1 MFGWFG
7 WEVGQLYIIKTK
19 QECQKSL
26 CLLKMNKSYD
36 AGTDQRNRATF
47 KKMEKCQSFAE
58 GDFNKSSSNKLK
70 SGTEKTKKKTVRKKK
85 KKKLEPKDEVAKI
98 SKSLSKLD
106 INRRDVAKQ
115 RIPQRRSQSGK
126 TPSSISSI
134 KDVAELI
141 SSGGARKIIVM
152 AGAGIST
159 GSGIP
164 DFRTP
169 GTGLYDNLQ
178 KYKVPTPTAVFD
190 RDYFNANPKPFFE
203 LSKELYPSGKYRP
216 NIVHYFVRCLHEKGL
231 LLRMY
236 TQNIDG
242 LERLAGIPPSK
253 LVEAHGTFSTASCTK
268 CGKKCK
274 GDVIKDKI
282 LKGVIPRCH
291 LTPLCYGT
299 IKPDIVFFGEDL
311 PKRFYYYLKD
321 FPSCDLLLVFGTSL
335 QVEPFASLVDSSRF
349 TTPRLLLNMMKVG
362 PFVKRGRRHDLAVTG
377 DIMDSIQT
385 FVDELGWD
393 EFIKDIVDSNEKI
406 LHVDDPPHEDSGISS
421 ASSTSSDRKEI
432 PPVDKNVKRYF
443 HTMRS
448 TPLPTNNKESGSGEP
463 PHSYYDFMKHS
474 IRNSPPKPS
483 SALHALSKQRP
494 PNIQRPPVIQYT
506 RTILSKHKSL
516 PRMRSSISVPS
527 LYRGNK
533 VETTSESESSDTS
546 SSSGDDS

>member
-1 MFGWFG
+1 MKCLGRCWLG
-7 WEVGQLYIIKTK
+7 GKVGKLFIIQIK

-26 CLLKMNKSYD
+26 FLLKMNKSYD
-36 AGTDQRNRATF
+36 EGTGQRNGATT
-47 KKMEKCQSFAE
+47 KKMENDQSFVE
-58 GDFNKSSSNKLK
+58 GDFSKSCSNKLK
-70 SGTEKTKKKTVRKKK
+70 SGVEKTKKKTVKKK
-85 KKKLEPKDEVAKI
+85 KKKKQEQKDEVTKI
-98 SKSLSKLD
+98 SKSFSKLD
-106 INRRDVAKQ
+106 INRRDVSKQ
-115 RIPQRRSQSGK
+115 RTPQRRSQLGK
-126 TPSSISSI
+126 TPSSLSSI

-141 SSGGARKIIVM
+141 SSGGVRNIIVM

-169 GTGLYDNLQ
+169 GTGLYDNLH
-178 KYKVPTPTAVFD
+178 KYKIPAPTAVFD
-190 RDYFNANPKPFFE
+190 RDYFNVNPKPFFE
-203 LSKELYPSGKYRP
+203 LAKELYPSGKYRP

-236 TQNIDG
+236 TQNIDV
-242 LERLAGIPPSK
+242 AGIPPSK

-274 GDVIKDKI
+274 GEVIKDKI
-282 LKGVIPRCH
+282 LKGVIPRCQ

-335 QVEPFASLVDSSRF
+335 QVEPFASLVDSARF
-349 TTPRLLLNMMKVG
+349 TTPRLLLNMVKVG

-393 EFIKDIVDSNEKI
+393 EFIKEVVDSNEKV
-406 LHVDDPPHEDSGISS
+406 LHVNDPPHEDSGISS
-421 ASSTSSDRKEI
+421 ASSTSSERKVI

-443 HTMRS
+443 HSLRS
-448 TPLPTNNKESGSGEP
+448 TPLPNNNKETGSGEP
-463 PHSYYDFMKHS
+463 PHSYYEFMKHS
-474 IRNSPPKPS
+474 IQNPPPKS
-483 SALHALSKQRP
+483 TSALSKQRP
-494 PNIQRPPVIQYT
+494 PNKQHPPVIQYT
-506 RTILSKHKSL
+506 RTILSKSKSF

-533 VETTSESESSDTS
+533 VETTSESETSDAS
-546 SSSGDDS
+546 SSSGVDS